1 MIKALFMFWYQ
12 QDLNMLRE
20 ILNINQTEIPGQIP
34 SFFMK
39 WKFKKKQKKPL
50 GKEYPSIHLK
60 MSHRVKKCI
69 HLSPCKRLIKSD
81 GFITKDTLL

>member
-1 MIKALFMFWYQ
+1 MIKVLFMFWYQ

-39 WKFKKKQKKPL
+39 WKLKKTQKKHWA
-50 GKEYPSIHLK
+50 KSIHL
-60 MSHRVKKCI
+60 SI
-69 HLSPCKRLIKSD
+69 
-81 GFITKDTLL
+81 